1 MSKYHKG
8 DKFIVEIKEVMNSD
22 NGTLY
27 RSDFKTLTFDD
38 NGLDKLKKYEE
49 LSSDTKEMLEMKA
62 YNKGLKDAWEL
73 AKKIAS
79 NPSEGGFSI
88 KELIKIFESSLIKDI
103 FKKYSAQEAL
113 VKLEAYENE
122 QADIKV
128 GDVVYIPGIA
138 NEHGEDDVEAYG
150 VVTSIYR
157 NNHYEILMKNGDG
170 ITVTV
175 NAIEKI
181 GKNIDIQSLLDSISK

>member
-27 RSDFKTLTFDD
+27 RSNFKTLTFDD

-62 YNKGLKDAWEL
+62 YNKALEDGRNEVWEL

-88 KELIKIFESSLIKDI
+88 KELIKIFGTSLIKDI

-113 VKLEAYENE
+113 AKLEEYEEAQEEIEIGDIVVHLDTKGVILDFIDSTDDEMVVLNE
-122 QADIKV
+122 N
-128 GDVVYIPGIA
+128 GC
-138 NEHGEDDVEAYG
+138 VEEWKHSQFKK
-150 VVTSIYR
+150 T
-157 NNHYEILMKNGDG
+157 
-170 ITVTV
+170 
-175 NAIEKI
+175 
-181 GKNIDIQSLLDSISK
+181 GKRIDIQSVLEQIGGAE